1 MAARSI
7 WTGSIT
13 FGLVNIPVKLF
24 VAVREKNIAFHM
36 LHDQDHVRLQ
46 RRMICPSDG
55 KEVHAEHTVKGY
67 EVSPG
72 EYVVVKESELEAAAP
87 KKSKTIE
94 MEDFVD
100 LDQIDPVYFDRPYY
114 VVPQEQGVK
123 AYRLLVEAMEKSKR
137 VGIARFVMRNK
148 EYLCALRPQEGAL
161 ILETM
166 HFSDEVI
173 PVADVDGVP
182 HKAKSDERELKMA
195 SQLIESLSTKFR
207 PEKYHD
213 TYREAVRAIIEKK
226 AEGEEIV
233 TQPAAE
239 EKRGGGGGGGRASNL
254 MAALEASLAKAKSG
268 AGGAGGASSS
278 SSSASARSSRAS
290 RTHASAHHRAPRR
303 RSA

>member
-195 SQLIESLSTKFR
+195 SQLIESLSTKFK

-213 TYREAVRAIIEKK
+213 TYREAVQEIIERK
-226 AEGEEIV
+226 AEGEKIV
-233 TQPAAE
+233 TPPNVE
-239 EKRGGGGGGGRASNL
+239 DKKKGGATNL

-268 AGGAGGASSS
+268 GGGGSSGNRPGRAAPAAHS
-278 SSSASARSSRAS
+278 HSRSTR
-290 RTHASAHHRAPRR
+290 RR

>member
-1 MAARSI
+1 MASRSL

-24 VAVREKNIAFHM
+24 VAVREKNIQFHM

-46 RRMICPSDG
+46 RKMVCPNDG

-72 EYVVVKESELEAAAP
+72 EYVVVRQAELEAAAP

-94 MEDFVD
+94 IEDFVD

-114 VVPQEQGVK
+114 IVPQESGVK
-123 AYRLLVEAMEKSKR
+123 AYRLLVEAMEKSKK
-137 VGIARFVMRNK
+137 VGVARFVMRNK

-166 HFSDEVI
+166 HFNDEVI
-173 PVADVDGVP
+173 PVDKVDGVP

-195 SQLIESLSTKFR
+195 SQLIESLSTKFK

-213 TYREAVRAIIEKK
+213 TYREAVQEIIERK
-226 AEGEEIV
+226 AEGEKIV
-233 TQPAAE
+233 TPPNVE
-239 EKRGGGGGGGRASNL
+239 DKKKGRATNL

-268 AGGAGGASSS
+268 GGSSGGSGN
-278 SSSASARSSRAS
+278 ARSRATTSHSHSHSRS
-290 RTHASAHHRAPRR
+290 TRRR

>member
-1 MAARSI
+1 MASRSI

-24 VAVREKNIAFHM
+24 VAVREKNIQFHM

-46 RRMICPSDG
+46 RKMICPSDG

-67 EVSPG
+67 ELSPG
-72 EYVVVKESELEAAAP
+72 QYVVIKEKDLEAAAP

-100 LDQIDPVYFDRPYY
+100 LDEIDPVYFDRPYY

-123 AYRLLVEAMEKSKR
+123 AYRLLVEAMEKSKK
-137 VGIARFVMRNK
+137 VGVARFVMRNK

-161 ILETM
+161 VLETM
-166 HFSDEVI
+166 HFDDEVI
-173 PVADVDGVP
+173 PVKEVDGVP
-182 HKAKSDERELKMA
+182 HKAKSDDRELKMA
-195 SQLIESLSTKFR
+195 SQLIESLSGKFK

-213 TYREAVRAIIEKK
+213 TYREAVQAIIEKK

-239 EKRGGGGGGGRASNL
+239 EKRGRATNL
-254 MAALEASLAKAKSG
+254 MAALEASLAKAK
-268 AGGAGGASSS
+268 GASRSP
-278 SSSASARSSRAS
+278 AHAHAAARSTR
-290 RTHASAHHRAPRR
+290 RR

>member
-1 MAARSI
+1 
-7 WTGSIT
+7 
-13 FGLVNIPVKLF
+13 
-24 VAVREKNIAFHM
+24 
-36 LHDQDHVRLQ
+36 
-46 RRMICPSDG
+46 
-55 KEVHAEHTVKGY
+55 VHAEHTVKGY
-67 EVSPG
+67 ELSPG
-72 EYVVVKESELEAAAP
+72 QYIVIKEKDLEAAAP

-100 LDQIDPVYFDRPYY
+100 LDEIDPVYFDRPYY

-123 AYRLLVEAMEKSKR
+123 AYRLLVEAMEKSKK

-161 ILETM
+161 VLETM

-173 PVADVDGVP
+173 PVKEVDGVP
-182 HKAKSDERELKMA
+182 HKAKSDDRELKMA
-195 SQLIESLSTKFR
+195 SQLIDSLSGKFK

-213 TYREAVRAIIEKK
+213 TYREAVQAIIEKK

-239 EKRGGGGGGGRASNL
+239 EKRGRATNL
-254 MAALEASLAKAKSG
+254 MAALEASLAKAK
-268 AGGAGGASSS
+268 GASRSP
-278 SSSASARSSRAS
+278 AHAHAAARSTR
-290 RTHASAHHRAPRR
+290 RR

>member
-1 MAARSI
+1 MASRSI

-24 VAVREKNIAFHM
+24 VAVRERNIQFHM

-46 RRMICPSDG
+46 RKMVCPSDG

-72 EYVVVKESELEAAAP
+72 EYVVVREAELEAAAP

-94 MEDFVD
+94 IEDFVD
-100 LDQIDPVYFDRPYY
+100 LGQIDPVYFDRPYY

-123 AYRLLVEAMEKSKR
+123 AYRLLVEAMEKSKK
-137 VGIARFVMRNK
+137 VGVARFVMRNK
-148 EYLCALRPQEGAL
+148 EYLCALRPQDDAL
-161 ILETM
+161 VLETM
-166 HFSDEVI
+166 HFNDEVI
-173 PVADVDGVP
+173 PVDKVDGVP

-195 SQLIESLSTKFR
+195 SQLIESLSTKFK

-213 TYREAVRAIIEKK
+213 TYREAVQEIIEKK
-226 AEGEEIV
+226 AEGEKIV
-233 TQPAAE
+233 APREVDT
-239 EKRGGGGGGGRASNL
+239 KKGRATNL
-254 MAALEASLAKAKSG
+254 MAALEASLAKAKGSAPRAHAPAAAHSG
-268 AGGAGGASSS
+268 A
-278 SSSASARSSRAS
+278 
-290 RTHASAHHRAPRR
+290 RTTRRR

>member
-1 MAARSI
+1 MGSNMASRSI

-24 VAVREKNIAFHM
+24 VAVREKNIQFHM

-46 RRMICPSDG
+46 RKMICPSDG
-55 KEVHAEHTVKGY
+55 KEVHGEHVVKGY
-67 EVSPG
+67 EISPG
-72 EYVVVKESELEAAAP
+72 EYVVIQEKDLEAAAP

-123 AYRLLVEAMEKSKR
+123 AYRLLVEAMEKNKK

-161 ILETM
+161 VLETM
-166 HFSDEVI
+166 HFNDEVI
-173 PVADVDGVP
+173 PVDKVEGVP
-182 HKAKSDERELKMA
+182 HKSKIDERELKMA
-195 SQLIESLSTKFR
+195 SQLIESLSGKFK

-213 TYREAVRAIIEKK
+213 TYREAVQAIIEKK

-233 TQPAAE
+233 TQPALE
-239 EKRGGGGGGGRASNL
+239 EKKGRATNL
-254 MAALEASLAKAKSG
+254 MAALEASLAKAK
-268 AGGAGGASSS
+268 GGARAPVHH
-278 SSSASARSSRAS
+278 AAARSTR
-290 RTHASAHHRAPRR
+290 RR

>member
-1 MAARSI
+1 MASRSL

-24 VAVREKNIAFHM
+24 VAVREKNIQFHM

-46 RRMICPSDG
+46 RKMVCPNDG

-72 EYVVVKESELEAAAP
+72 EYVVVREAELEAAAP

-94 MEDFVD
+94 IEDFVD

-114 VVPQEQGVK
+114 IVPQESGVK
-123 AYRLLVEAMEKSKR
+123 AYRLLVEAMEKSKK
-137 VGIARFVMRNK
+137 VGVARFVMRNK
-148 EYLCALRPQEGAL
+148 EYLCALRPQESAL

-166 HFSDEVI
+166 HFNDEVI
-173 PVADVDGVP
+173 PVDKVDGVP

-195 SQLIESLSTKFR
+195 SQLIESLSTKFK

-213 TYREAVRAIIEKK
+213 TYREAVQEIIEKK
-226 AEGEEIV
+226 AEGEKIV
-233 TQPAAE
+233 TPPDVDD
-239 EKRGGGGGGGRASNL
+239 KKKGRATNL

-268 AGGAGGASSS
+268 SGGSGAGGS
-278 SSSASARSSRAS
+278 RGSSRAPS
-290 RTHASAHHRAPRR
+290 HSHARSTRRR